1 MVVGNV
7 LALPQRNLKRM
18 LAYSSIAHAG
28 YLLLGLIAIGRSHGS
43 AGASAVLFYL
53 AAYTFMN
60 LGAFGI
66 LVLHPQPAARSPTR
80 STSWPGSGGPCR

>member
-28 YLLLGLIAIGRSHGS
+28 YLTLGLIA
-43 AGASAVLFYL
+43 AGKAGDPSASA
-53 AAYTFMN
+53 
-60 LGAFGI
+60 
-66 LVLHPQPAARSPTR
+66 PSS
-80 STSWPGSGGPCR
+80 STSPPTPS

>member
-28 YLLLGLIAIGRSHGS
+28 YLMLGLIA
-43 AGASAVLFYL
+43 AGKQRRPASA
-53 AAYTFMN
+53 
-60 LGAFGI
+60 
-66 LVLHPQPAARSPTR
+66 PAPSCSTWPPTR
-80 STSWPGSGGPCR
+80 S